1 MFRCPSDSIFV
12 TPTTN
17 AGITQGTAFTKSQCS
32 YGYDNTHG
40 PADDSGVPIA
50 ADRPTNGAGNTTP
63 TAGSNSPNHG
73 GTIDAVA
80 NGDTAGNG
88 QNLVYIDGHV
98 EWVSSTAG
106 GWADSSGTRDLI
118 YQGSGSGTDTYI
130 LQDATGESP

>member
-17 AGITQGTAFTKSQCS
+17 AGITQGTAFAKDECS
-32 YGYDNTHG
+32 YGYDNTHSPSNDPG
-40 PADDSGVPIA
+40 TAIA

-73 GTIDAVA
+73 GTIDTVA

-88 QNLVYIDGHV
+88 QNLVYIDGQV